1 MNLPIGWIVAIGSGL
16 IGFFMLGQ
24 PISRLW
30 VPEEVIIVFGAA
42 AGALIAA
49 NRFRNLKNI
58 ASAIKRAFKRP
69 STGRQENLQLLCL
82 MFDLLQ
88 KTKRDGPM
96 SIEKDVESPDS
107 SSLFLKYPEVLKND
121 RLVEF
126 ITDYF
131 RMMMDGSVTLVQLE
145 AIMRQ
150 EIDVLHEE
158 ASDPARSVFV
168 LADSLP
174 AFGIVAAIVG
184 VIKALSSVGVASPAA
199 VAEALSAALIG
210 TLLGVFLSYAFAQ
223 PVGRTLE
230 QVADGDTR
238 PFEAVKEILIAN
250 YSNFS
255 PMIAVEYGRKVLFS
269 DQRPSM
275 IELEAGIRGSVATK

>member
-16 IGFFMLGQ
+16 VGFFWLGGN
-24 PISRLW
+24 ISRLW
-30 VPEEVIIVFGAA
+30 VPEEILIVFGAA

-58 ASAIKRAFKRP
+58 ATAIRRAFIRP
-69 STGRQENLQLLCL
+69 SATRQANLQLLCL

-96 SIEKDVESPDS
+96 SIERDIENPAASG
-107 SSLFLKYPEVLKND
+107 LFNKYPAVLKNG
-121 RLVEF
+121 RLIEF

-131 RMMMDGSVTLVQLE
+131 RMMMDGSVTLSQLE

-184 VIKALSSVGVASPAA
+184 VIKALTVVGVSTPSA
-199 VAEALSAALIG
+199 VAEALSAALVG

-230 QVADGDTR
+230 QVADSDIR
-238 PFEAVKEILIAN
+238 PFEAVKEILVAN

-275 IELEAGIRGSVATK
+275 LELEAGIRGSGVKT